1 MPEQEKIDLYIRLKE
16 GMKRATRQML
26 ERKVKLG
33 EPVVVADS
41 DGMPLVISAEEALR
55 RFNKEEQ

>member
-1 MPEQEKIDLYIRLKE
+1 MSEQEKINLYIQLKE
-16 GMKRATRQML
+16 GMKRATKQML
-26 ERKVKLG
+26 ERKAKLG

>member
-1 MPEQEKIDLYIRLKE
+1 MSEQEKIDLYIRLKE

-41 DGMPLVISAEEALR
+41 DGMPLVIPAEEALR
-55 RFNKEEQ
+55 RFNNSEQ